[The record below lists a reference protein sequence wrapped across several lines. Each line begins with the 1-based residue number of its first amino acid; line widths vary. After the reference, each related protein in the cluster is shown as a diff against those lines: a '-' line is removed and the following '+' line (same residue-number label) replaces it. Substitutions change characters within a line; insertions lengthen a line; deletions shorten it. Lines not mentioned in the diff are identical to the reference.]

1 MKSKVLNPNS
11 KTSWFSHSLSSLAV
25 CGIQRHRVSQRPTH
39 PHRHTETNK
48 THLEDLQNLICFL
61 LRDYGIVIETAELTL
76 EPEGIDVT
84 RVQLLLLGCHHITC
98 HTKLQGNMEMHVSLV
113 QW

>member
-1 MKSKVLNPNS
+1 MEYRDRESVRDQGNHIDK
-11 KTSWFSHSLSSLAV
+11 
-25 CGIQRHRVSQRPTH
+25 GRD
-39 PHRHTETNK
+39 TETN
-48 THLEDLQNLICFL
+48 THTNTYLEDLQNLICFL